1 MKWCPPSLT
10 GSPPSLG
17 FSKTSM
23 TGLCVVALLL
33 VVAMVVV
40 VVKAM
45 VEVVEHVLFFI
56 VVSLLKL
63 TCMLATD
70 SSGIA
75 SPES

>member
-17 FSKTSM
+17 FSMTSM

-40 VVKAM
+40 VKAM
-45 VEVVEHVLFFI
+45 GEVVEHVLFFI